1 MDRGEGGRA
10 IARAVTVIVIAGALS
25 CLAASP
31 IASPT
36 LAPTTIPT
44 AVSQGAV
51 ENEAIR
57 RTHVDPRGVSAAT
70 TQQSSVSDRSTSQNA
85 FDVRRVA
92 MALIAVLALIVV
104 LRWIAKRF
112 FTTPGAG
119 RSSRAIQ
126 VLSRAILSPKQQLMV
141 VQVGRRLIVVGDTG
155 AQMSPLCE
163 IRDPDEVAEL
173 VGQITQE
180 KGDSISKTF
189 GQLFGRAKTQFD
201 EDESEASPAKEPSSG
216 GALSD
221 DRDPPVMAETR
232 NELAGLADRIRLLSR
247 QFRGS

>member
-1 MDRGEGGRA
+1 MDCGEGGRA
-10 IARAVTVIVIAGALS
+10 TARAVTVIVLATALS

-31 IASPT
+31 IASP
-36 LAPTTIPT
+36 APTPT
-44 AVSQGAV
+44 PAPTSVAQSAV
-51 ENEAIR
+51 ENETIR
-57 RTHVDPRGVSAAT
+57 RTHVDPRGTSAPA
-70 TQQSSVSDRSTSQNA
+70 TQQSSVSDRSTPQNA
-85 FDVRRVA
+85 FDMKRVVL
-92 MALIAVLALIVV
+92 ALGAVLALIIV

-112 FTTPGAG
+112 FATPGTG

-201 EDESEASPAKEPSSG
+201 DDGTELSLTKEPPG
-216 GALSD
+216 GDSND
-221 DRDPPVMAETR
+221 DRDPPVVAETR
-232 NELAGLADRIRLLSR
+232 SELAGLADRIRLLSR

>member
-10 IARAVTVIVIAGALS
+10 IARAVTVTVIAAALS

-36 LAPTTIPT
+36 TIP
-44 AVSQGAV
+44 APPSVAPGAV
-51 ENEAIR
+51 ENETIR

-126 VLSRAILSPKQQLMV
+126 VLSRAILSPKQQLM
-141 VQVGRRLIVVGDTG
+141 
-155 AQMSPLCE
+155 
-163 IRDPDEVAEL
+163 
-173 VGQITQE
+173 
-180 KGDSISKTF
+180 
-189 GQLFGRAKTQFD
+189 
-201 EDESEASPAKEPSSG
+201 
-216 GALSD
+216 
-221 DRDPPVMAETR
+221 
-232 NELAGLADRIRLLSR
+232 
-247 QFRGS
+247 